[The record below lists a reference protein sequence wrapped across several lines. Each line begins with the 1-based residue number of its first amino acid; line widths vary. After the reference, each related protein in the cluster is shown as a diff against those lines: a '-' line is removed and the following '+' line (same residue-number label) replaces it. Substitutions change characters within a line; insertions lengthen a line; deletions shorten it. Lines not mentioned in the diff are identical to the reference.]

1 MSTALPLLAVFA
13 FNSLLVLTAIL
24 LHYEVLYQLAR
35 RLPEVRIAP
44 RYRVLL
50 GVGVIFIAHVIE
62 IWLFALGYLI
72 SLRVE
77 GIGGLVGEPSGQGAL
92 MDYVYLSFIT
102 FTTVGY
108 GDLVVHGYLRY
119 LTGVEALTGL
129 ILITWSASF
138 LFLEMQKD
146 WNR

>member
-13 FNSLLVLTAIL
+13 FNSVLVLTAIL

-35 RLPEVRIAP
+35 RLPEVGITP

-77 GIGGLVGEPSGQGAL
+77 GIGGLVGEPSGHGAL
-92 MDYVYLSFIT
+92 MDYAYLSSSPSPPS
-102 FTTVGY
+102 VM
-108 GDLVVHGYLRY
+108 V
-119 LTGVEALTGL
+119 
-129 ILITWSASF
+129 ILWPMDICAISRAWKRSPA
-138 LFLEMQKD
+138 
-146 WNR
+146 